1 MSLRRAA
8 PLVLAWILLA
18 GASVF
23 VPAPRAEEEEVGLYD
38 YAMNELD
45 GKETNLS
52 AYKGKVLVV
61 EFFATWCPP
70 CRKDLPAVT
79 ALAPKYPPEKVA
91 FIAVSADAIS
101 KTVEKVPAFVR
112 EAEIKVPV
120 LLGGGIF
127 IDKFAG
133 IDKRGGREVTLPQTY
148 VFSGEG
154 EILLRLVGDQKAK
167 AKILSEELD
176 RILREARPSGAAP

>member
-1 MSLRRAA
+1 MSRLSA
-8 PLVLAWILLA
+8 PFVLASILLA
-18 GASVF
+18 GA
-23 VPAPRAEEEEVGLYD
+23 PALVCTARAAEEEVGLYD

-79 ALAPKYPPEKVA
+79 ALAPKYPPERVS

-101 KTVEKVPAFVR
+101 KTVERVPAFVR
-112 EAEIKVPV
+112 EMEIKVPV

-127 IDKFAG
+127 IDKFTG
-133 IDKRGGREVTLPQTY
+133 IEKRGGREVTLPQTY
-148 VFSGEG
+148 IFSGEG
-154 EILLRLVGDQKAK
+154 EILMRIVGDQKAK
-167 AKILSEELD
+167 SKTLSEELD
-176 RILREARPSGAAP
+176 RILREARPAGAAP

>member
-1 MSLRRAA
+1 MPRLSA
-8 PLVLAWILLA
+8 PLFASILLA
-18 GASVF
+18 GAFAF
-23 VPAPRAEEEEVGLYD
+23 VLPARADEEEVGLYD

-52 AYKGKVLVV
+52 AYKGKVLVL

-91 FIAVSADAIS
+91 FVAVSADAIS
-101 KTVEKVPAFVR
+101 KTVERVPAFVR
-112 EAEIKVPV
+112 EMEIKVPV

-127 IDKFAG
+127 VDKFAG
-133 IDKRGGREVTLPQTY
+133 IEKRGGREVTLPQTY

-154 EILLRLVGDQKAK
+154 EILMRLVGDQKSK
-167 AKILSEELD
+167 AKLLSEELD
-176 RILREARPSGAAP
+176 RILREARPAGAAP